1 MEDNVSSLISLKD
14 MTKAKGPAG
23 GCNVHRDAAQQ

>member
-14 MTKAKGPAG
+14 MTKINSPAR
-23 GCNVHRDAAQQ
+23 GCNVHRDAAQ